1 MAKVIETKII
11 IQASA
16 ESIWAIL
23 TDFKSYPKWN
33 PFITSL
39 RGEVAVGNRIRMR
52 LEPPNATAMTFTPK
66 ILTKIDQK
74 EFSWQGHLFIK
85 GLFDGR
91 HKFEIVDNGN
101 QTCTFVHSEQFNG
114 LLIPLLSSMLDK
126 NTKEGFI
133 AMNLKLKELA
143 EAKN

>member
-1 MAKVIETKII
+1 MAKLLETKII

-16 ESIWAIL
+16 ESIWNIL
-23 TDFKSYPKWN
+23 TDFESYPQWN

-39 RGEVAVGNRIRMR
+39 TGEVQVGNKIRVR
-52 LEPPNATAMTFTPK
+52 LEPPNASAMTFTPK
-66 ILTKIDQK
+66 ILTKIANR

-91 HKFEIVDNGN
+91 HKFEIIDNGN
-101 QTCTFVHSEQFNG
+101 QTCTFIHSEQFNG

-126 NTKEGFI
+126 NTKDGFI
-133 AMNLKLKELA
+133 AMNIKLKERA
-143 EAKN
+143 EAN